1 MPLKSSAEHW
11 GTLAKLFHW
20 TIAILVISTLALGA
34 WMTELEPSADKMRWY
49 ALHKSIGLSILVLM
63 LLRLLW
69 RSIDTR
75 PRQAPGI
82 GPIARRVSR
91 TVHASFYVLLIAMP
105 ISGWIY
111 NSAAN
116 FPLRWFGWVH
126 VPALAAPDP
135 ALKQLALGVHET
147 LFYIILALVVLHIA
161 GALKHHF
168 MDRDNSLRR
177 MLPFGKA
184 E

>member
-1 MPLKSSAEHW
+1 MPLKSSPEHW
-11 GTLAKLFHW
+11 GTLTKFFHW
-20 TIAILVISTLALGA
+20 TIAVLVIATMVLGS
-34 WMTELEPSADKMRWY
+34 WMTELAPSADKMRWY
-49 ALHKSIGLSILVLM
+49 ALHKSIGLSILLLM

-69 RSIDTR
+69 RRFDQR
-75 PRQAPGI
+75 PRPAPGL
-82 GPIARRVSR
+82 GPIASRVSR
-91 TVHASFYVLLIAMP
+91 TVHASFYLLLIAMP
-105 ISGWIY
+105 ISGWLY

-126 VPALAAPDP
+126 VPALVGADP
-135 ALKQLALGVHET
+135 MLKKIALSVHET
-147 LFYIILALVVLHIA
+147 LFWVILGLLVLHVA

-177 MLPFGKA
+177 MLPFGKG